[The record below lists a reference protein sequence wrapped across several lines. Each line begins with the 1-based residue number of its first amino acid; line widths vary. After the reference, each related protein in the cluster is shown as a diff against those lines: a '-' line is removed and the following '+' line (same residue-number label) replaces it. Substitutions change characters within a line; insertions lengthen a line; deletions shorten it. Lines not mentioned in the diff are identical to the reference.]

1 MNRRAF
7 LKTAGLGAS
16 AGAFQIAFPGASVAW
31 AAPVSGRYDKLLVLI
46 ELKGGNDGLNT
57 LVPYA
62 DPAYYALRP
71 KLAIPR
77 DQVVQL
83 TDRAGLHPSLDALLP
98 LWRDQQMAV
107 LQGVGYDRPNLSH
120 FRSIEIWDTASDP
133 ETYLQEG
140 WLTRAFASAPTPRT
154 FAADGV
160 IIGTNDL
167 GPLSGSGTRAI
178 ALANTE
184 QFLRQAKLARNEGR
198 ARNAALE
205 HILKVEGDVVQAAS
219 HLQGQHA
226 FATTFPQH
234 AFGNAMRTAAQVIAN
249 PAGVAVV
256 RVTLNGFDTHSGQAG
271 TQTRLLRELA
281 EGVVAM
287 RAAMIELGRWNDTFV
302 LTYAEF
308 GRRPRENLSL
318 GTDHG
323 TGNVHFAFGGTVRG
337 GMYGA
342 PPSLDRLDGN
352 GNVAH
357 AIDFRSVYATV
368 LETWWGVPATSA
380 LGGSFRP
387 LPLVNA

>member
-83 TDRAGLHPSLDALLP
+83 TDRAGLHPSLEPLLP

-120 FRSIEIWDTASDP
+120 FRSIEIWDTASDTD
-133 ETYLQEG
+133 TYLQEG
-140 WLTRAFASAPTPRT
+140 WLTRAFASAPTPQT

-198 ARNAALE
+198 ARNSALE
-205 HILKVEGDVVQAAS
+205 HILKVEGDVMQAAS
-219 HLQGQHA
+219 HLQAQHA

-380 LGGSFRP
+380 LRGSFRP